1 MASQKLINP
10 WEGFL
15 KTDQV
20 RTPAP
25 GVREGKP
32 EAALT
37 SIRGQAWEEEPVRV
51 WSHWPLCCPCP
62 RLPPS
67 PSQKGAPRPHL

>member
-1 MASQKLINP
+1 MASQKLINL
-10 WEGFL
+10 WEGFP
-15 KTDQV
+15 KTGQV

-25 GVREGKP
+25 GVPERKP

-37 SIRGQAWEEEPVRV
+37 SLRGQAWEGEPARV
-51 WSHWPLCCPCP
+51 WSHRPLCCRCP